1 MSFAINIENPRRGWI
16 DVALSLG
23 EERFEFA
30 ASDVA
35 NDPVRQLAELALS
48 IVRGEP
54 SKVRAV
60 FWLEPSGYELCAGRD
75 PDLKLT
81 VSYSEHA
88 FANLFDPAV
97 VLRETVD
104 AFATAAEILRSLRT
118 AKSLFGAAA
127 AVDPRPWAHPFP
139 DTLVTQLEAALNVS
153 EASPKAG
160 A

>member
-60 FWLEPSGYELCAGRD
+60 FWLEPSGYELCASRD

-97 VLRETVD
+97 LLRETVD
-104 AFATAAEILRSLRT
+104 AFATAVEILRSLRT
-118 AKSLFGAAA
+118 AKSLFAVAA

-139 DTLVTQLEAALNVS
+139 DTLVTQLEAALDVS